1 MKRFIST
8 VLITVMF
15 IFCVMPLTSCESE
28 NDKISNLIAKFET
41 ACNSLD
47 VNNIIDCIHPDITN
61 KIKVA
66 LGLVGVLT
74 GQDNDEMLGAIS
86 AAIIDNGIVDA
97 DNFFTSIKIKV
108 KDINTDSAN
117 GEVKAYISYRI
128 GTEEIT
134 SDSKFICSK
143 YDDKWYIKSLVL

>member
-1 MKRFIST
+1 MKRVISV

-15 IFCVMPLTSCESE
+15 IFFVMPLTSCESE
-28 NDKISNLIAKFET
+28 NDKISNLIARFET

-47 VNNIIDCIHPDITN
+47 VNTIIDCIHPDITN
-61 KIKVA
+61 KIKTA

-86 AAIIDNGIVDA
+86 AAIIGNGIVDA
-97 DNFFTSIKIKV
+97 DNFFASIKV
-108 KDINTDSAN
+108 KVKEINADSTN
-117 GEVKAYISYRI
+117 GEVKAYISYKI

-134 SDSKFICSK
+134 SDTKFVCSK
-143 YDDKWYIKSLVL
+143 YDDKWYIISLAL